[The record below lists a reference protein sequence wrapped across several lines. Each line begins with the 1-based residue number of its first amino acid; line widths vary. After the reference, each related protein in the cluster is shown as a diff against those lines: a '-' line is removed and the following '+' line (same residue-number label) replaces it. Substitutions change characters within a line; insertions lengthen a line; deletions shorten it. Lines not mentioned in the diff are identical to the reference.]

1 MVEMLLH
8 WDAVLFQ
15 FINSSLSNPVFN
27 ALLPWFRE
35 KWFWM
40 PVYLFVAAFTLLN
53 YKKSGWLI
61 LLGLAL
67 SVGLADFT
75 SSSLVK
81 KNVQRLRPCND
92 LEMFQKLDLRVPCG
106 GGYSFTSSHAANH
119 FAAAVFLIGVF
130 GGLARWVRPLA
141 LSWAGLVGFSQ
152 VYVGVHYP
160 GDILGGAA
168 LGAAIAWL
176 TLVTLRRWNAG
187 L

>member
-92 LEMFQKLDLRVPCG
+92 LEMFQKLD
-106 GGYSFTSSHAANH
+106 
-119 FAAAVFLIGVF
+119 
-130 GGLARWVRPLA
+130 
-141 LSWAGLVGFSQ
+141 
-152 VYVGVHYP
+152 
-160 GDILGGAA
+160 
-168 LGAAIAWL
+168 
-176 TLVTLRRWNAG
+176 
-187 L
+187 